1 MVVYWDL
8 GSPDSIGPI
17 LLHHKDLAERLRCD
31 LRAKQQGE
39 LCERVG
45 EQNLLTNL
53 CQESTGK
60 GVGRGMCAMLDAT
73 GVVERDR
80 TSWSG
85 VGAPSMNIGWVVPLR
100 ES

>member
-17 LLHHKDLAERLRCD
+17 LVHHKDLAERLRCD
-31 LRAKQQGE
+31 LRAKQQGNSAKE
-39 LCERVG
+39 LVNRI
-45 EQNLLTNL
+45 